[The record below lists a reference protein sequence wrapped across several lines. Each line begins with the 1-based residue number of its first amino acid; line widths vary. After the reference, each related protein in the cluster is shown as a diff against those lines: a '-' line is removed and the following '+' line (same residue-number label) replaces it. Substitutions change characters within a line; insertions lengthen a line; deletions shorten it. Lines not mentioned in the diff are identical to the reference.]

1 MHRPGFDLQLT
12 QYDDRGC
19 RATFYTTGM
28 EHSPT
33 SATGS
38 GWAKRPWRA
47 VQRAALTFE
56 TWVSRVALALGLL
69 TLLLAS
75 ACSTLSPSYRDERF
89 VILSSGD
96 FTAQDVER
104 VREQLEVGL
113 KALERYTPPAPR
125 AKFPIVVN
133 LWSGSGVSHSYHGR
147 GPIELFWVKEMR
159 SPIIHE
165 LTHVMAGYTASN
177 GHWTQEGFA
186 SYMQD
191 EYGEDRAFPTA
202 KMAHALV
209 KVLSE
214 EASLLPM
221 EYVMRDRNRQ
231 TYFGTRTP
239 WERWLAYTQSTSLC
253 RYLIE
258 RYGRERFVQ
267 VYDVPFERVDFE
279 KLYEKPVGILL
290 DEWLSHV
297 RALPLDGAAYQ
308 YFVQMKR
315 LRVR

>member
-1 MHRPGFDLQLT
+1 
-12 QYDDRGC
+12 
-19 RATFYTTGM
+19 
-28 EHSPT
+28 
-33 SATGS
+33 
-38 GWAKRPWRA
+38 
-47 VQRAALTFE
+47 
-56 TWVSRVALALGLL
+56 VSRRRFLRRLTCGAVGTSRSAGALRLL
-69 TLLLAS
+69 SLLLAS
-75 ACSTLSPSYRDERF
+75 ACATIYPSYRDEHF

-96 FTAQDVER
+96 FTPQDVQR

-113 KALERYTPPAPR
+113 KALERYIGSAPPSR
-125 AKFPIVVN
+125 FPIVVN
-133 LWSGSGVSHSYHGR
+133 LWSGRGVSHSYHGR

-165 LTHVMAGYTASN
+165 LTHVVAGYTASN

-202 KMAHALV
+202 NMAHALV
-209 KVLSE
+209 KVISE
-214 EASLLPM
+214 EATLLPM
-221 EYVMRDRNRQ
+221 AYVMQDRNRR

-258 RYGRERFVQ
+258 RYGKERFGQ
-267 VYDVPFERVDFE
+267 VYDVPVERVDFE
-279 KLYEKPVGILL
+279 RLYEKTAGMLV

-297 RALPLDGAAYQ
+297 RALPLDGPARQ
-308 YFVQMKR
+308 YFLQMKR
-315 LRVR
+315 LRDVNVSPIPR